1 MTGKVRAGRRK
12 RVFIAVALLGTA
24 CVVASSRE
32 RRLFSGSR
40 RARARPGLAAD
51 VSRAPGRGDGGF
63 ARATSD
69 GGDDAFAN
77 DPREDGD
84 DGDAPCDAPR
94 RVREV
99 REGAAS
105 ATPTRVWDEYVL
117 RGNDL
122 PQTEYA
128 CEGASRREYTR
139 FLTWKTTCV
148 PAVKAPFIKSFL
160 ECMPDLRYVFFT
172 DKGIAKFLDEYAKES
187 GIEGMDEA
195 VRKMNSSRSNH
206 GLKLAE
212 MSRPL
217 LLEKFG
223 GLAFDLDVEC
233 KKSWRPILSEFEAL
247 MVLEPGDESRG
258 GIYQHFDSSK
268 PDVISPLLADF
279 SSKIDVL
286 SSVMA
291 AGKPHSDFFRE
302 LAAFMARTVNDAH
315 FQVEINPVVNIGPVF
330 HYSFLE
336 HWFAHKPPR
345 AKGAAVA
352 SYLLHFANCSAC
364 LGVHHGGCTWCDENF
379 EPKGDAC
386 VDIREIL
393 PGDKLTIMD
402 G

>member
-12 RVFIAVALLGTA
+12 RVFIAVALLGAA

-40 RARARPGLAAD
+40 RARARPGLADD
-51 VSRAPGRGDGGF
+51 VSRASGRGDGGF

>member
-1 MTGKVRAGRRK
+1 M
-12 RVFIAVALLGTA
+12 
-24 CVVASSRE
+24 
-32 RRLFSGSR
+32 R
-40 RARARPGLAAD
+40 RARRPSAFGTSTFCAETI
-51 VSRAPGRGDGGF
+51 SREPNT
-63 ARATSD
+63 RAK
-69 GGDDAFAN
+69 AH
-77 DPREDGD
+77 R
-84 DGDAPCDAPR
+84 
-94 RVREV
+94 
-99 REGAAS
+99 
-105 ATPTRVWDEYVL
+105 DE
-117 RGNDL
+117 
-122 PQTEYA
+122 
-128 CEGASRREYTR
+128 EYTR

-148 PAVKAPFIKSFL
+148 PVVKAPFIKSFL

-172 DKGIAKFLDEYAKES
+172 DKGIAKFLDEYAKGS

-195 VRKMNSSRSNH
+195 VRKMSSSRSNH

-268 PDVISPLLADF
+268 PNVTSPLLADF
-279 SSKIDVL
+279 SSRINVL

-302 LAAFMARTVNDAH
+302 LAAFMVRTVNDAR

-336 HWFAHKPPR
+336 HWFAHKPPPG
-345 AKGAAVA
+345 KGRRLA

-393 PGDKLTIMD
+393 PEDKLTIMD

>member
-1 MTGKVRAGRRK
+1 MTGKVRAGRSK

-51 VSRAPGRGDGGF
+51 VSRASGRGDGGF
-63 ARATSD
+63 VRATSD

>member
-1 MTGKVRAGRRK
+1 M
-12 RVFIAVALLGTA
+12 
-24 CVVASSRE
+24 
-32 RRLFSGSR
+32 FSGSR
-40 RARARPGLAAD
+40 RARARPGLADD
-51 VSRAPGRGDGGF
+51 VSRASGRGDGGF

>member
-1 MTGKVRAGRRK
+1 MTGKVRAGRSK

-40 RARARPGLAAD
+40 RARARPGLAD
-51 VSRAPGRGDGGF
+51 VSRASGRGDGGF

-345 AKGAAVA
+345 AKGDAVA

>member
-1 MTGKVRAGRRK
+1 MTGKVRVWRSK
-12 RVFIAVALLGTA
+12 HVFIAVALLGSA
-24 CVVASSRE
+24 YVVSSSRE

-40 RARARPGLAAD
+40 WARARPGLPAD
-51 VSRAPGRGDGGF
+51 VSRASGRGDGEF
-63 ARATSD
+63 AHATSD
-69 GGDDAFAN
+69 GGDDAFVN
-77 DPREDGD
+77 DPRED
-84 DGDAPCDAPR
+84 DGTADSPCDAPR
-94 RVREV
+94 RVHEV

-105 ATPTRVWDEYVL
+105 ATPKRVWDEYIL

-122 PQTEYA
+122 PRTEYA

-393 PGDKLTIMD
+393 PEDKLTIMD

>member
-1 MTGKVRAGRRK
+1 MTGKVRAGRRE

-51 VSRAPGRGDGGF
+51 VSRASGRGDGGF

>member
-1 MTGKVRAGRRK
+1 VRAWRSK
-12 RVFIAVALLGTA
+12 HVFIAVALLGSA
-24 CVVASSRE
+24 YVVSSSRE
-32 RRLFSGSR
+32 RRLFSGST
-40 RARARPGLAAD
+40 RARARPGLPAD
-51 VSRAPGRGDGGF
+51 VSRASGRGDGGF

>member
-1 MTGKVRAGRRK
+1 MTGKVRAGRSK

-51 VSRAPGRGDGGF
+51 VSRAAGRGDGGF

>member
-1 MTGKVRAGRRK
+1 MTGKVRAGRSK

-40 RARARPGLAAD
+40 RARARPGRAAD
-51 VSRAPGRGDGGF
+51 VSRAAGRGDGGF

>member
-1 MTGKVRAGRRK
+1 MTGKVRAWRSK
-12 RVFIAVALLGTA
+12 HVFIAVALLGSA

-32 RRLFSGSR
+32 RRLFSSSR
-40 RARARPGLAAD
+40 RARSRPGLATDA
-51 VSRAPGRGDGGF
+51 SRASRRGDGGF
-63 ARATSD
+63 AHATSD
-69 GGDDAFAN
+69 GGDNAFAN

-84 DGDAPCDAPR
+84 DADAPCDAPR

-105 ATPTRVWDEYVL
+105 ATPKRVWDEYIL

-148 PAVKAPFIKSFL
+148 PDVKAPFIKSFL

-195 VRKMNSSRSNH
+195 VRKMSSSRSNH

-268 PDVISPLLADF
+268 PNVISPLLADF
-279 SSKIDVL
+279 SSRIDVL

-336 HWFAHKPPR
+336 YWFVHKPPR

>member
-1 MTGKVRAGRRK
+1 MTGKVRAGRSK

-40 RARARPGLAAD
+40 RARARPGLAVD
-51 VSRAPGRGDGGF
+51 VSRASGRGDGGF
-63 ARATSD
+63 VRATSD

>member
-1 MTGKVRAGRRK
+1 MTGKVRAGRSK
-12 RVFIAVALLGTA
+12 RVFIAVALLGSA

-51 VSRAPGRGDGGF
+51 VSRAWGRGDGGF

-172 DKGIAKFLDEYAKES
+172 DKGIAKFLDEYAKGS

-195 VRKMNSSRSNH
+195 VRKMSSSRSNH

-268 PDVISPLLADF
+268 PNVISPLLADF
-279 SSKIDVL
+279 SSTIDVL

-302 LAAFMARTVNDAH
+302 LAAFMVRTVNDAH

-393 PGDKLTIMD
+393 PEDKLTIMD